1 LEQQE
6 RGDHGARWQHPW
18 RPCSGA
24 HVRVLQARRG
34 ASASAGRSEE
44 CLSIDV
50 ALGKAPFT
58 RGEEDDVRRYAWSPR
73 GILSSPWWVLSG
85 ARWAAIW
92 AISGP
97 IWTMGLKAKL
107 QPTRHYH
114 FR

>member
-1 LEQQE
+1 
-6 RGDHGARWQHPW
+6 
-18 RPCSGA
+18 
-24 HVRVLQARRG
+24 V
-34 ASASAGRSEE
+34 SAGRSGEH
-44 CLSIDV
+44 LSIDV
-50 ALGKAPFT
+50 ALGEAPLT
-58 RGEEDDVRRYAWSPR
+58 RGEEDNVRRYAWSPR
-73 GILSSPWWVLSG
+73 GILSSPWWALSG